1 MTDGRKMKKIVKIR
15 NIIKIKHSES
25 NNYISIETSDFN
37 SEIFETLRKEEVILY
52 LNRKMRKLGKNFQII
67 SNKGVMGQS
76 PSIITKDLPFDPS
89 ALKKYKPYLQETFS

>member
-37 SEIFETLRKEEVILY
+37 SEIFETL
-52 LNRKMRKLGKNFQII
+52 
-67 SNKGVMGQS
+67 
-76 PSIITKDLPFDPS
+76 
-89 ALKKYKPYLQETFS
+89 